1 LSSIVLALRS
11 HVKPLAVSGAAVAT
25 CALAGL
31 VFFLAYEGGSY
42 ALERR
47 APLAIALWWTVIMAV
62 ALGLWPLARVSHV
75 ALGMGALLAGY
86 AALAL
91 ASMGW
96 SSSAERAFAEFNRAS
111 LYLAVF
117 CVAVLAGTAL
127 NARVWSDGFALG
139 IAATGLLALASR
151 LLPGVVPGSDVG
163 TLLPSAA
170 TRLAYPLGY
179 WNGLAIF
186 LALAYPLLLR
196 IAVTDG
202 RTLARASAVGVLP
215 ALTAVMY
222 LASSRGGFAVAAVGS
237 AAFVALIDRRWA
249 TAGAVACVVA
259 GSAGTIAVLLARPD
273 LVNRPSTIAAGEG
286 RTAALLIA
294 LVCLGTGLLFAFA
307 SAFFSERPLGPLP
320 RRVIAGVTAF
330 AAIAAVAAA
339 HPLARFDAFR
349 EPPQASTASGDD
361 FVRAHLL
368 SGNGSGRWQFWEAA
382 LDEFRDAPLH
392 GHGAGSY
399 EAWWAAH
406 GTIPMFA
413 RDAHSLYLEA
423 LGELGIGGGLV
434 IVVFALGLVV
444 AVRRVLRTEGPGR
457 ATAAALAA
465 AFAAYAVAAGIDW
478 MWELTAVSVV
488 GIAILGLLCGPA
500 TLPTAGGRG
509 AGIPEPQPPERQ
521 PPVRRRFPLV
531 AAGLAVV
538 WLLICAQAI
547 PLLAQLQIGDSQE
560 AARRGDR
567 AGALGDAF
575 AARNLEPWAS
585 SPYLQLALL
594 KEEDAA
600 LQAARGWITKA
611 IDRDR
616 EDWRLWLVAARIETK
631 QGAIGAARASLAQ
644 AARLNPRSP
653 LFQRS

>member
-11 HVKPLAVSGAAVAT
+11 HVKPLALSGAAFAT
-25 CALAGL
+25 LALAGL
-31 VFFLAYEGGSY
+31 VFFLGYQGGSY

-47 APLAIALWWTVIMAV
+47 SPLAIALWWTVIMAV
-62 ALGLWPLARVSHV
+62 ALGLWPLARSSRI

-86 AALAL
+86 AALTL

-117 CVAVLAGTAL
+117 CVGVLAGTAG
-127 NARVWSDGFALG
+127 NARVWNDGFALG

-151 LLPGVVPGSDVG
+151 LLPELVPGSDVG

-186 LALAYPLLLR
+186 SALAYPLLLR

-202 RTLARASAVGVLP
+202 RTLARAGAVGVLP
-215 ALTAVMY
+215 ALTAVIY
-222 LASSRGGFAVAAVGS
+222 LASSRGGFAVAAVGT
-237 AAFVALIDRRWA
+237 AAFVALVDRRWTA
-249 TAGAVACVVA
+249 AGAVACGAV
-259 GSAGTIAVLLARPD
+259 GSAGTIAILLARPD
-273 LVNRPSTIAAGEG
+273 LANRPSTVATGEG
-286 RTAALLIA
+286 RIAFLLIA
-294 LVCLGTGLLFAFA
+294 LLCLGAGLLYAFA
-307 SAFFSERPLGPLP
+307 SHVLSERPLGRLP
-320 RRVIAGVTAF
+320 RRLIAGVTAL

-349 EPPQASTASGDD
+349 EPPQATTAEEND

-406 GTIPMFA
+406 GTIPMFV

-423 LGELGIGGGLV
+423 LAELGIGGGL
-434 IVVFALGLVV
+434 IILVFAVGLVV
-444 AVRRVLRTEGPGR
+444 AVRRALRTEGPER
-457 ATAAALAA
+457 VTAAALAA
-465 AFAAYAVAAGIDW
+465 AFAAFAVAAGIDW

-509 AGIPEPQPPERQ
+509 AGLRERQ
-521 PPVRRRFPLV
+521 PPARRRFPLV
-531 AAGLAVV
+531 AAGLGVV

-567 AGALGDAF
+567 AEALGDAF
-575 AARNLEPWAS
+575 AARKLEPWAS

-594 KEEDAA
+594 EEEDAD
-600 LQAARGWITKA
+600 LQAARGWIANA
-611 IDRDR
+611 IHRNSN
-616 EDWRLWLVAARIETK
+616 DWRLWLVAARIETK

-653 LFQRS
+653 LFQGASG

>member
-11 HVKPLAVSGAAVAT
+11 HVKPLALSGAAVAT

-62 ALGLWPLARVSHV
+62 ALGLWPLARVPRI

-96 SSSAERAFAEFNRAS
+96 SSSAERAFAEFNRVS

-117 CVAVLAGTAL
+117 CVAVLAGTAM
-127 NARVWSDGFALG
+127 NAKVWSDGFALG

-151 LLPGVVPGSDVG
+151 LLPGLVPGSDVG

-196 IAVTDG
+196 IAVTDR
-202 RTLARASAVGVLP
+202 RTLARAGAVGVLP
-215 ALTAVMY
+215 ALTAVIY

-237 AAFVALIDRRWA
+237 AAFVALIDRRWTA
-249 TAGAVACVVA
+249 AGAVACVAA
-259 GSAGTIAVLLARPD
+259 GSAATIAILLARPD
-273 LVNRPSTIAAGEG
+273 LVNRPSTISAGEG

-294 LVCLGTGLLFAFA
+294 LGCLGTGFLY
-307 SAFFSERPLGPLP
+307 AFFSRLLADRPLGPRL
-320 RRVIAGVTAF
+320 RRLIAVVAGAAGV
-330 AAIAAVAAA
+330 AAVVVA

-349 EPPQASTASGDD
+349 EPLQLTTAAEDD
-361 FVRAHLL
+361 FVRTHLL

-382 LDEFRDAPLH
+382 LDEFRDAPFH

-406 GTIPMFA
+406 GTIPMFV

-434 IVVFALGLVV
+434 IAVFALGLVV

-478 MWELTAVSVV
+478 MWELTAVSVF
-488 GIAILGLLCGPA
+488 GIAVLGLLCGPA
-500 TLPTAGGRG
+500 TFPAVRPRGTGGFSLERH
-509 AGIPEPQPPERQ
+509 PPA
-521 PPVRRRFPLV
+521 RRRFTLV
-531 AAGLAVV
+531 AVGLGVA

-560 AARRGDR
+560 AALRGDH

-575 AARNLEPWAS
+575 AARKLEPWAS

-594 KEEDAA
+594 KEEDAD
-600 LQAARGWITKA
+600 LQAARGWIAKA